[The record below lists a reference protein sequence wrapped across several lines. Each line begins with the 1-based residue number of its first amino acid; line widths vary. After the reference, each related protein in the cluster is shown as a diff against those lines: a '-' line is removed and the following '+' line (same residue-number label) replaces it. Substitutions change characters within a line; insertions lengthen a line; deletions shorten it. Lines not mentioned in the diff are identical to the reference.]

1 MSTLVCQKAPKL
13 FVMADKEEPNFEALE
28 NELGLS
34 PMDQDAVQMHE
45 LFRSLLKA
53 GFRERQA
60 LILVAMIVNEA
71 QEDAV
76 IFTSTSEEDWDED
89 DEEIE

>member
-1 MSTLVCQKAPKL
+1 
-13 FVMADKEEPNFEALE
+13 MAEKEEPDFSKLE

-45 LFRSLLKA
+45 LFRSLLRA

-89 DEEIE
+89 EEDFE